1 MKADVNRR
9 TIDLLNVL
17 GEGSEGG
24 VNQAGQAMAHSSAE
38 KCST

>member
-17 GEGSEGG
+17 GEGSA
-24 VNQAGQAMAHSSAE
+24 NQAEQAAAHSSAE